1 MISLHQSEEREME
14 KKSFDGEP
22 VNYDS
27 DSYDE
32 IVVIKVAESKEEL
45 VAGIDLANAQP
56 RDLLIYFADRFK
68 ETHGYTYNIE
78 WVKES
83 AIFKS
88 FKERYG
94 LDAGPMVAL
103 LFDNHKGKLND
114 LVMTATAFSK
124 GSKWIQDTLYIELQ
138 QQKLKNE
145 NRNSTEG
152 LMNTNDFI
160 ERFAV

>member
-1 MISLHQSEEREME
+1 MITE
-14 KKSFDGEP
+14 KKKIDGDP
-22 VNYDS
+22 VNYDN

-32 IVVIKVAESKEEL
+32 VVEVKVAESREEL
-45 VAGIDLANAQP
+45 VAGIDLVTVSP

-68 ETHGYTYNIE
+68 ETHGYAYNVD

-94 LDAGPMVAL
+94 VDAGPMVAV

-138 QQKLKNE
+138 QQKLKEE

-160 ERFAV
+160 ERFSI

>member
-1 MISLHQSEEREME
+1 MTVG
-14 KKSFDGEP
+14 KKSFDCDP
-22 VNYDS
+22 VNYDN
-27 DSYDE
+27 DSYDDAVE
-32 IVVIKVAESKEEL
+32 VKVAESREEF
-45 VAGIDLANAQP
+45 VAGIDLINATP
-56 RDLLIYFADRFK
+56 RELLLYFAERFK
-68 ETHGYTYNIE
+68 EVHGYSYNIE

-83 AIFKS
+83 SIFKS
-88 FKERYG
+88 FKERYEI
-94 LDAGPMVAL
+94 DAGPMIAL
-103 LFDNHKGKLND
+103 LFDKHKGKLND

-138 QQKLKNE
+138 QQKQKQE

>member
-1 MISLHQSEEREME
+1 ME
-14 KKSFDGEP
+14 KKKFDRDLT
-22 VNYDS
+22 NYDV
-27 DSYDE
+27 DSYDDV
-32 IVVIKVAESKEEL
+32 IVTSPIESKKDL
-45 VAGIDLANAQP
+45 VASIDLVNATP
-56 RDLLIYFADRFK
+56 RELLIYFSDRFK
-68 ETHGYTYNIE
+68 ETHGYAYNVE

-94 LDAGPMVAL
+94 VDAGPMIAL
-103 LFDNHKGKLND
+103 LFDKHKGKLND

-138 QQKLKNE
+138 QEKLRNE

-160 ERFAV
+160 ERFVV

>member
-1 MISLHQSEEREME
+1 ME
-14 KKSFDGEP
+14 KKKIDGELA
-22 VNYDS
+22 NYDV
-27 DSYDE
+27 DSYDDV
-32 IVVIKVAESKEEL
+32 IVTKPIESRQEL
-45 VAGIDLANAQP
+45 VASIDLVNATS
-56 RDLLIYFADRFK
+56 RELLIYFSDRFK
-68 ETHGYTYNIE
+68 ETHGYAYNVE

-103 LFDNHKGKLND
+103 LFDKHKGKLND

-138 QQKLKNE
+138 QEKLRNE

>member
-1 MISLHQSEEREME
+1 MITE
-14 KKSFDGEP
+14 KKKIDGDP
-22 VNYDS
+22 VNYDN

-32 IVVIKVAESKEEL
+32 VVEVKVAESKEEL
-45 VAGIDLANAQP
+45 VAGIDLVTASP

-68 ETHGYTYNIE
+68 ETHGYAYNVD

-94 LDAGPMVAL
+94 VDAGPMVAV

-138 QQKLKNE
+138 QQKLKEE

-160 ERFAV
+160 KRFSI

>member
-1 MISLHQSEEREME
+1 ME
-14 KKSFDGEP
+14 KKSFDGDP
-22 VNYDS
+22 TNYDD
-27 DSYDE
+27 DSYDD
-32 IVVIKVAESKEEL
+32 VVEVKVVESREEL
-45 VAGIDLANAQP
+45 VANIDLTKATP
-56 RDLLIYFADRFK
+56 RELLIYFADRFK
-68 ETHGYTYNIE
+68 ETHGYSYNVE

-88 FKERYG
+88 FLDRYG
-94 LDAGPMVAL
+94 VDAGPMVAL

-138 QQKLKNE
+138 QQKQKE
-145 NRNSTEG
+145 QNRNSTEG
-152 LMNTNDFI
+152 LMSTDDFI

>member
-1 MISLHQSEEREME
+1 ME

-22 VNYDS
+22 ANYDN

-32 IVVIKVAESKEEL
+32 VVIVKPIESRQEL
-45 VAGIDLANAQP
+45 VASISLEDADARQ
-56 RDLLIYFADRFK
+56 LLLYFADRFK

-94 LDAGPMVAL
+94 IDAGPMIAV
-103 LFDNHKGKLND
+103 LFDSHKGIIND
-114 LVMTATAFSK
+114 KVLTVTAFSK
-124 GSKWIQDTLYIELQ
+124 GSKWIQDILYIDLR

-152 LMNTNDFI
+152 LMNTDDFI

>member
-1 MISLHQSEEREME
+1 ME
-14 KKSFDGEP
+14 KKSFDGELAD
-22 VNYDS
+22 YDN

-32 IVVIKVAESKEEL
+32 VIEVKVIESKQEL
-45 VAGIDLANAQP
+45 VASIDLVTATP
-56 RDLLIYFADRFK
+56 RDLLLYFADRFK
-68 ETHGYTYNIE
+68 ETHGYAYNVE
-78 WVKES
+78 WVKET

-94 LDAGPMVAL
+94 VDAGPMVAL
-103 LFDNHKGKLND
+103 LFDKHGGKLND

-138 QQKLKNE
+138 QQKIKNE
-145 NRNSTEG
+145 TRNSTEG

>member
-1 MISLHQSEEREME
+1 ME
-14 KKSFDGEP
+14 KKSFDGELAD
-22 VNYDS
+22 YDN

-32 IVVIKVAESKEEL
+32 VIEVKVIESKQEL
-45 VAGIDLANAQP
+45 VASIDLVTATP
-56 RDLLIYFADRFK
+56 RDLLLYFADRFK
-68 ETHGYTYNIE
+68 ETHGYAYNVE
-78 WVKES
+78 WVKET

-94 LDAGPMVAL
+94 VDAGPMVAL
-103 LFDNHKGKLND
+103 LFDKHGGKLND

-138 QQKLKNE
+138 QQKIKNE
-145 NRNSTEG
+145 TRNSTEG
-152 LMNTNDFI
+152 LMNTNDLI

>member
-1 MISLHQSEEREME
+1 MTTE
-14 KKSFDGEP
+14 KKKIDGEP
-22 VNYDS
+22 VCYDN

-32 IVVIKVAESKEEL
+32 VVEVKVAESREEL
-45 VAGIDLANAQP
+45 IAGIDLVNATP
-56 RDLLIYFADRFK
+56 RELLIYFADRFK
-68 ETHGYTYNIE
+68 EVHGYAYNVE

-88 FKERYG
+88 FSERYG
-94 LDAGPMVAL
+94 VDAGPMIAI

-138 QQKLKNE
+138 QQKQKQE

>member
-1 MISLHQSEEREME
+1 ME

-22 VNYDS
+22 ANYDD

-32 IVVIKVAESKEEL
+32 VVEVKPITSREEL
-45 VAGIDLANAQP
+45 VASISLEDADARQ
-56 RDLLIYFADRFK
+56 LLLYFADRFK
-68 ETHGYTYNIE
+68 ESHGYTYNIE
-78 WVKES
+78 WVKET

-94 LDAGPMVAL
+94 VDAGPMIAVL
-103 LFDNHKGKLND
+103 YDSYKGIVND
-114 LVMTATAFSK
+114 KVLTATAFSK
-124 GSKWIQDTLYIELQ
+124 GSKWIQDILYIELR

-152 LMNTNDFI
+152 LMNTDDFI

>member
-1 MISLHQSEEREME
+1 MITE
-14 KKSFDGEP
+14 KKKIDGDP
-22 VNYDS
+22 VNYDN

-32 IVVIKVAESKEEL
+32 VVEVKVAESREEL
-45 VAGIDLANAQP
+45 VAGIDLVIASP

-68 ETHGYTYNIE
+68 ETHGYAYNVD

-94 LDAGPMVAL
+94 VDAGPMVAV

-138 QQKLKNE
+138 QQKLKEE

-160 ERFAV
+160 ERFSI